1 MAIMIMKNKKGSRA
15 NEKPR
20 KHWNSK
26 RERERERESFSK
38 PIKKFFIIKKLEK
51 QYKIKDKLHFIV

>member
-1 MAIMIMKNKKGSRA
+1 MRVEKDRKKLG
-15 NEKPR
+15 EKI
-20 KHWNSK
+20 KMLKSLEIV

>member
-1 MAIMIMKNKKGSRA
+1 MLESPEIV
-15 NEKPR
+15 
-20 KHWNSK
+20 

>member
-26 RERERERESFSK
+26 RERERESFSK

>member
-1 MAIMIMKNKKGSRA
+1 MKNLE
-15 NEKPR
+15 NIEIV
-20 KHWNSK
+20 

-38 PIKKFFIIKKLEK
+38 QIKKFFIIKKLEK

>member
-1 MAIMIMKNKKGSRA
+1 MNQQKLEIVR
-15 NEKPR
+15 E
-20 KHWNSK
+20 